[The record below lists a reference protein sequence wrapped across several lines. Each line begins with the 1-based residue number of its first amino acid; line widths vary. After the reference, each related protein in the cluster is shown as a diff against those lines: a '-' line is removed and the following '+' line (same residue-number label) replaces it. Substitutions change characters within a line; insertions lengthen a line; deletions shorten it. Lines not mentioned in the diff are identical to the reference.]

1 MSQKGGEDFDT
12 MMRRIDPVMWWREY
26 EEHTE
31 MVREIVKKMVG
42 IRPRPI
48 SSLPLFRWARMQRLK
63 MLAKKNVN
71 RFRVQILLN

>member
-1 MSQKGGEDFDT
+1 
-12 MMRRIDPVMWWREY
+12 MWWREH

-42 IRPRPI
+42 IKQRPI
-48 SSLPLFRWARMQRLK
+48 SSLPLFRWARMQKLK

-71 RFRVQILLN
+71 RFRVQILLNWATVRCPLRQQQRDGGTG